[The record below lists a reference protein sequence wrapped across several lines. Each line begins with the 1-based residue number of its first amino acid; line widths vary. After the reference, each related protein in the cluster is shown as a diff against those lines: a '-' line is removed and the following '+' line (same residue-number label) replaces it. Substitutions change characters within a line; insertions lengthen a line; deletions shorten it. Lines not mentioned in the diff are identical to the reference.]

1 MLTFFFLSILFLTL
15 IESILEN
22 VNDVVYLSFLSNESN
37 TDIFYDNENDTI
49 EVLLYFAVIED
60 KTIEDKKVIIISNIN
75 LHIIFSNNF
84 VVGSHEY

>member
-75 LHIIFSNNF
+75 LHIIFSNFF